1 MAMKRKKI
9 LRVLLLLVI
18 IGIGTGFY
26 VWKYI
31 YNKPH
36 KNVEQAKALR
46 LEAPALYAAFVKD
59 SAAAGRQYTAQVLA
73 IGGEVVKSDLDQ
85 EGKVFVHLKA
95 ADDGSIVNCSL
106 EEKAVVFKPG
116 DKLVLKGVCGGYNP
130 GDTDMGLP
138 GDVVV
143 NRCYVV
149 KE

>member
-1 MAMKRKKI
+1 MAIKRKKI
-9 LRVLLLLVI
+9 GRILLLLAV
-18 IGIGTGFY
+18 IGIGAALY
-26 VWKYI
+26 VWKYV

-36 KNVEQAKALR
+36 KNVADAKAIR

-59 SAAAGRQYTAQVLA
+59 SAAAGKQYTAQVLA

-95 ADDGSIVNCSL
+95 AEDGSTINCSL

-116 DKLVLKGVCGGYNP
+116 DQLVLKGVCGGYNP